1 MIEKV
6 YEIIDE
12 INSSEIKRRLDEL
25 KKEIKENKDIKL
37 LLDKFNETKLLYEK
51 YNIKE
56 DYIKSK
62 VELMKNPV
70 IKEYLNI
77 QNEINLLSL
86 EINQRINNIKNNTN
100 K

>member
-6 YEIIDE
+6 YDIIDE
-12 INSSEIKRRLDEL
+12 INSSEIKRRLDEI
-25 KKEIKENKDIKL
+25 KKEIKENNDIKL

-62 VELMKNPV
+62 IELMKNPV

>member
-6 YEIIDE
+6 YEIIDD
-12 INSSEIKRRLDEL
+12 INSSDIKKRLDEI
-25 KKEIKENKDIKL
+25 KKEIKENNDIKL
-37 LLDKFNETKLLYEK
+37 LLDRFNEAKKIYEK

-62 VELMKNPV
+62 IELMKNPI

-77 QNEINLLSL
+77 QSEINLLSL
-86 EINQRINNIKNNTN
+86 NINQRINNIKNNTN

>member
-12 INSSEIKRRLDEL
+12 INSSEIKRRLDEI

-62 VELMKNPV
+62 IELMKHPV